1 MRPLEGKRIFVHA
14 LGCRTNIYEASALSS
29 MLSEAGAQIVDRL
42 PFDIA
47 IVLTCTV
54 TSTADKKCR
63 QLIRR
68 LRHELPDA
76 AIVACGC
83 FVQRASRE
91 DLSALGV
98 DLAVGSR
105 LKGKLPELLSALL
118 EGKIERGKVLTADLW
133 LESGWDD
140 LHLNCTGSRARAF
153 LKVQDGCDRFCTYCV
168 IPFVRGRPVSR
179 GLDDVES
186 EARKLVEGGC
196 CELILTGVNLGLYR
210 SDISSSLGELVRRL
224 GRIEGLSRLRF
235 GSIEPF
241 AVDEELLRALAETP
255 KFCPHLHIPLQS
267 GDDGVLAKM
276 ERGYTSAD
284 FAKMAERVRAILGE
298 DVHMSTDL
306 LVGFP
311 GEDEA
316 AFGRSLKLLSSLGFG
331 RLHVFPYSPRPG
343 TKAWGIAGRVG
354 RKVAHERV
362 REAIALGE
370 TLLDRYASRWL
381 GREVEVLVEGRT
393 DEVSFGYTRH
403 YLRAEARGNGAT
415 HPEVR
420 IKALKVQ
427 DGGLSGIVMG
437 DFSDEEERSYGSA
450 ATCQTGQR

>member
-1 MRPLEGKRIFVHA
+1 MRPLEGKRVFVHA

-29 MLSEAGAQIVDRL
+29 MLSEEGAQIVDRL

-68 LRHELPDA
+68 LRHESPDA
-76 AIVACGC
+76 VIVACGC
-83 FVQRASRE
+83 FVQRTSRE
-91 DLSALGV
+91 DLSDLGV

-118 EGKIERGKVLTADLW
+118 DGRTERGEVLTADLW
-133 LESGWDD
+133 SENRWDD
-140 LHLNCTGSRARAF
+140 LRLSRAGSRARAF
-153 LKVQDGCDRFCTYCV
+153 LKVQDGCDRFCAYCV
-168 IPFVRGRPVSR
+168 IPFVRGRPISR
-179 GLDDVES
+179 SLGDVEK
-186 EARKLVEGGC
+186 EAKQLVGNGC
-196 CELILTGVNLGLYR
+196 REIILTGVNLGLYGG
-210 SDISSSLGELVRRL
+210 DISSSLGELVRRL

-255 KFCPHLHIPLQS
+255 KFCPHLHVPLQS

-298 DVHMSTDL
+298 DVHLSTDL

-316 AFGRSLKLLSSLGFG
+316 AFGRSLKFISSIGFG

-343 TKAWGIAGRVG
+343 TKAFSIAGRVG
-354 RKVAHERV
+354 RRVVHERV
-362 REAIALGE
+362 REAIVLGK

-381 GREVEVLVEGRT
+381 GREVEVLVEGHT
-393 DEVSFGYTRH
+393 GEVSFGYTCH
-403 YLRAEARGNGAT
+403 YLRAEARGDSAI
-415 HPEVR
+415 HPEFRV
-420 IKALKVQ
+420 KVLKVQ

-437 DFSDEEERSYGSA
+437 DFAAEEEHLYGSA
-450 ATCQTGQR
+450 ATCQAGQR

>member
-29 MLSEAGAQIVDRL
+29 MLSEEGAQIVDRL

-68 LRHELPDA
+68 LRHESPDA

-83 FVQRASRE
+83 FVQRTSRE

-118 EGKIERGKVLTADLW
+118 EGKIERGKVLTADLR

-140 LHLNCTGSRARAF
+140 LRLSCTESRARAF
-153 LKVQDGCDRFCTYCV
+153 LKVQDGCDRFCSYCV

-186 EARKLVEGGC
+186 EARRLVEGGC
-196 CELILTGVNLGLYR
+196 RELILTGVNLGLYG

-224 GRIEGLSRLRF
+224 GCIGGLSRLRF

-241 AVDEELLRALAETP
+241 AVNEELLRALAETP

-267 GDDGVLAKM
+267 GDDGVLARM

-284 FAKMAERVRAILGE
+284 FAKMTERVRAILGE
-298 DVHMSTDL
+298 DVHLSTDL

-343 TKAWGIAGRVG
+343 TKACGIAKKVG

-362 REAIALGE
+362 REAIVLGKA
-370 TLLDRYASRWL
+370 LLDRYASRWL
-381 GREVEVLVEGRT
+381 
-393 DEVSFGYTRH
+393 
-403 YLRAEARGNGAT
+403 
-415 HPEVR
+415 
-420 IKALKVQ
+420 
-427 DGGLSGIVMG
+427 
-437 DFSDEEERSYGSA
+437 
-450 ATCQTGQR
+450 